1 VIETVMG
8 AVVLV
13 IAALFLVFAYS
24 TAQVH
29 AVSGYEVLTKFS
41 KIDGIRAGG
50 DVRVSGIK
58 VGSIVSESL
67 DPKTYEAD
75 VTLSIDPAVKLPTD
89 SVASIVSSG
98 LLGDKYIA
106 ILPGAADEMIKPG
119 GRLLYTQAPVSL
131 EDMIGQYIFS
141 QGGQQK
147 KEGAPAAGAAP
158 SLAPPSLAPPSLAP
172 APGAAPKG
180 GQGEPQK

>member
-1 VIETVMG
+1 MNRNVIETVMG

-29 AVSGYEVLTKFS
+29 AVSGYDVLAKFS

-58 VGSIVSESL
+58 VGSIVAESL
-67 DPKTYEAD
+67 DPKTYEAE

-119 GRLLYTQAPVSL
+119 GRINFTQAPVSL

-147 KEGAPAAGAAP
+147 KEGGAPAGGAAPGAAP
-158 SLAPPSLAPPSLAP
+158 SLAPPSLAPP
-172 APGAAPKG
+172 GA
-180 GQGEPQK
+180 GEPQK

>member
-1 VIETVMG
+1 MNRNVIETVMG

-98 LLGDKYIA
+98 LLGDKYVA

-119 GRLLYTQAPVSL
+119 GRINYTQAPVSL
-131 EDMIGQYIFS
+131 EDMIGQYIFN

-147 KEGAPAAGAAP
+147 KEGAPAGAAP
-158 SLAPPSLAPPSLAP
+158 SLAPPSLTAPSP
-172 APGAAPKG
+172 APTG
-180 GQGEPQK
+180 GSGEPQK

>member
-106 ILPGAADEMIKPG
+106 ILPGAADDMIKPG
-119 GRLLYTQAPVSL
+119 GRINFTQAPVSL

-147 KEGAPAAGAAP
+147 KEGGAPASGAAP
-158 SLAPPSLAPPSLAP
+158 SLAPPSLAP
-172 APGAAPKG
+172 APG
-180 GQGEPQK
+180 

>member
-1 VIETVMG
+1 MNRNVIETVMG

-29 AVSGYEVLTKFS
+29 AVSGYNVLAKFS

-58 VGSIVSESL
+58 VGSIVAEGL
-67 DPKTYEAD
+67 DPKTYEAE

-119 GRLLYTQAPVSL
+119 GRINFTQAPVSL

-147 KEGAPAAGAAP
+147 KEGGAPAGGAAPGAAP
-158 SLAPPSLAPPSLAP
+158 SLAPPSLAPP
-172 APGAAPKG
+172 GA
-180 GQGEPQK
+180 GEPQK

>member
-1 VIETVMG
+1 MNRNVIETVMG

-29 AVSGYEVLTKFS
+29 AVSGYNVLAKFS

-58 VGSIVSESL
+58 VGSIVAESL
-67 DPKTYEAD
+67 DPKTYEAE

-119 GRLLYTQAPVSL
+119 GRINYTQAPVSL

-147 KEGAPAAGAAP
+147 KEGGAPAGGAAPGAAP
-158 SLAPPSLAPPSLAP
+158 SLAPPSLAPP
-172 APGAAPKG
+172 GA
-180 GQGEPQK
+180 GEPQK